1 MAPIAGKENRHRL
14 PGADVHKYHVFALR
28 AIKLCVEQLGSRNS
42 SSHLLVAAMT
52 CSQAIGHEPV
62 DNMSDVLCVEKLFFH
77 LAGHALRLGKDQAA
91 AECCYLIQDRLQK
104 CKKEE
109 SRAEVTLLRRNTS
122 SLLWRVSVSREDSSG
137 KVFNLE
143 MKKRAIEML
152 FPDAKGCAELAIR
165 TDFTFLQ
172 VSRGPLELAKLCAFH
187 CELLARLTWDSE
199 GTGQETCG
207 TASSVHQW
215 LLLAVRGC
223 LRSKQQGEG
232 RGLLN
237 KAHLTLVGHKKH
249 CHRKEHRTHVF
260 QQKLLQLVLEIQPS
274 RKSQSTPV
282 SIETLNTCAD
292 LVECSLEDSSQL
304 RMTRE
309 LMREAVMAVRD
320 HLKECPENSCS
331 FTPESFLPV
340 KRLLLGYVKCLDV
353 AVCSR
358 QEATKVSVDRRSQL
372 ATLNII
378 NSILLSLLQTHTG
391 EKEDLAPQ
399 NTHNPKA
406 GLVDECV
413 PLLRK
418 SQEILKAG
426 SFPAVE
432 YRWLGIM
439 AYNLG
444 LSAHQAGFPSHAAQV
459 LEISC
464 ELLAHWS
471 HHSEREADQAGLQD
485 QVRVKLM

>member
-1 MAPIAGKENRHRL
+1 M
-14 PGADVHKYHVFALR
+14 
-28 AIKLCVEQLGSRNS
+28 
-42 SSHLLVAAMT
+42 
-52 CSQAIGHEPV
+52 
-62 DNMSDVLCVEKLFFH
+62 
-77 LAGHALRLGKDQAA
+77 
-91 AECCYLIQDRLQK
+91 
-104 CKKEE
+104 
-109 SRAEVTLLRRNTS
+109 
-122 SLLWRVSVSREDSSG
+122 SREDSSG
-137 KVFNLE
+137 KVCNLE

-165 TDFTFLQ
+165 TDFMFLQ
-172 VSRGPLELAKLCAFH
+172 VSRGPLELTKLCAFH
-187 CELLARLTWDSE
+187 CELLARLTWGSE
-199 GTGQETCG
+199 GTCQETCG
-207 TASSVHQW
+207 TVSSVHQW

-223 LRSKQQGEG
+223 LRSKQPDEG

-237 KAHLTLVGHKKH
+237 KAHLALVGHRKH
-249 CHRKEHRTHVF
+249 CRHKEHRTPVF
-260 QQKLLQLVLEIQPS
+260 QQKLLELVLEIQLS
-274 RKSQSTPV
+274 GKSWSAPV
-282 SIETLNTCAD
+282 SMETLNTCAD

-304 RMTRE
+304 RVTRE

-331 FTPESFLPV
+331 FTLESFLPV

-358 QEATKVSVDRRSQL
+358 QEATKISVDRRSQL

-391 EKEDLAPQ
+391 DKEDLGKPEPPLDAS
-399 NTHNPKA
+399 NPKA
-406 GLVDECV
+406 SLVDECV
-413 PLLRK
+413 PLLCK
-418 SQEILKAG
+418 SQEILKVG
-426 SFPAVE
+426 SFPTVE

-444 LSAHQAGFPSHAAQV
+444 LSAHQAGLSSHASQV

-471 HHSEREADQAGLQD
+471 HHNEREADQVGLQD
-485 QVRVKLM
+485 QVRIKLL